1 MASIS
6 PSIPSPLITQ
16 IPNLSVEEIA
26 ALPYPPDYYP
36 GARDVQTPYGR
47 MRVYEWGPESGR
59 KIMMV
64 HGDATC
70 APVWKRVAEGLVGRG
85 CRVCVIGRSFCG
97 LPLGEMS

>member
-1 MASIS
+1 M
-6 PSIPSPLITQ
+6 
-16 IPNLSVEEIA
+16 EEIA